1 MDQKIINITFHQG
14 MGRMTVVLDEFF
26 PTDATRLRK
35 LLSIIDE
42 DYEHRDELRAVIV
55 QHCDQRAQALM
66 GGRSDLT
73 NQAVSY
79 HTKAAELQ
87 PEIDK
92 MTLQV
97 DALQKYIKT
106 YCKRGGGQGYRQQ
119 LKELKAQLKDI
130 KEQQRRALT
139 LYRDYQRRFVGAE
152 KEAEK
157 LKKNVE
163 VAKHER

>member
-14 MGRMTVVLDEFF
+14 MGHMTVVLDAFF

-42 DYEHRDELRAVIV
+42 DYEHQDELRAVVV
-55 QHCDQRAQALM
+55 QHCGQRAQALM
-66 GGRSDLT
+66 DDRSDLA
-73 NQAVSY
+73 NQAVNY
-79 HTKAAELQ
+79 HTKATELQ

-92 MTLQV
+92 MARQVDTLQRYV
-97 DALQKYIKT
+97 KT
-106 YCKRGGGQGYRQQ
+106 YCKRGGQGYRQQ
-119 LKELKAQLKDI
+119 LKELKAQLKEV
-130 KEQQRRALT
+130 KKQQRHALT

-163 VAKHER
+163 VAKHEQ

>member
-14 MGRMTVVLDEFF
+14 MGHMTVVLDEFF

-42 DYEHRDELRAVIV
+42 DYEHRDELRAVVV
-55 QHCDQRAQALM
+55 QHCGQRARALM
-66 GGRSDLT
+66 DGRSDLA
-73 NQAVSY
+73 NQAVNC
-79 HTKAAELQ
+79 HTKATELQ

-92 MTLQV
+92 MTWQV
-97 DALQKYIKT
+97 DALQQYIKT

-130 KEQQRRALT
+130 KEQQRHALT

>member
-14 MGRMTVVLDEFF
+14 MGHMTVVLDAFF

-42 DYEHRDELRAVIV
+42 DYEHQDELRAVVV
-55 QHCDQRAQALM
+55 QHCGQRAQALM
-66 GGRSDLT
+66 DGRSDLA
-73 NQAVSY
+73 NQAVNY
-79 HTKAAELQ
+79 HTKATELQ

-92 MTLQV
+92 MARQVDTLQRYV
-97 DALQKYIKT
+97 KT
-106 YCKRGGGQGYRQQ
+106 YCKRGGQGYRQQ
-119 LKELKAQLKDI
+119 LKELKAQLKEV
-130 KEQQRRALT
+130 KKQQRHALT

>member
-14 MGRMTVVLDEFF
+14 MGHMTVVLDAFF

-42 DYEHRDELRAVIV
+42 DYEHQDELRAVVV
-55 QHCDQRAQALM
+55 QHCGQRAQALM
-66 GGRSDLT
+66 DGRSDLA
-73 NQAVSY
+73 NQAVNY
-79 HTKAAELQ
+79 HTKATELQ

-92 MTLQV
+92 MARQVDTLQRYV
-97 DALQKYIKT
+97 KT
-106 YCKRGGGQGYRQQ
+106 YCKRGGQGYRQQ
-119 LKELKAQLKDI
+119 LKELKAQLKEI
-130 KEQQRRALT
+130 KEQQRHALT

>member
-14 MGRMTVVLDEFF
+14 MGHMTVVLDAFF

-42 DYEHRDELRAVIV
+42 DYEHQDELRAVVV
-55 QHCDQRAQALM
+55 QHCGQRAQALM
-66 GGRSDLT
+66 DGRSDLA
-73 NQAVSY
+73 NQAVNY
-79 HTKAAELQ
+79 HTKATELQ

-92 MTLQV
+92 MARQVDTLQRYV
-97 DALQKYIKT
+97 KT
-106 YCKRGGGQGYRQQ
+106 YCKRGGQGYRQQ

-130 KEQQRRALT
+130 KEQQRHALT

>member
-14 MGRMTVVLDEFF
+14 MGHMTVVLDALF

-42 DYEHRDELRAVIV
+42 DYEHRDELRAVVV
-55 QHCDQRAQALM
+55 QHCGQRAQALM
-66 GGRSDLT
+66 DGRSDLA
-73 NQAVSY
+73 NQAVDY
-79 HTKAAELQ
+79 HTKATELQ

-92 MTLQV
+92 MARQVDTLQRYV
-97 DALQKYIKT
+97 KT
-106 YCKRGGGQGYRQQ
+106 YCKRGGQGYRQQ
-119 LKELKAQLKDI
+119 LKELKAQLKEV
-130 KEQQRRALT
+130 KEQQRHALT

>member
-14 MGRMTVVLDEFF
+14 MGHMTVVLDAFF

-42 DYEHRDELRAVIV
+42 DYEHRDELRAVVV
-55 QHCDQRAQALM
+55 QHCSQRAQALM
-66 GGRSDLT
+66 DGWSDLA
-73 NQAVSY
+73 NQAVNY
-79 HTKAAELQ
+79 HTKATELQ

-92 MTLQV
+92 MARQVDTLQRYV
-97 DALQKYIKT
+97 KT
-106 YCKRGGGQGYRQQ
+106 YCKRGGQGYRQQ
-119 LKELKAQLKDI
+119 LKELKAQLKEV
-130 KEQQRRALT
+130 KKQQRHALT

>member
-14 MGRMTVVLDEFF
+14 MGHMTVVLDAFF

-42 DYEHRDELRAVIV
+42 DYEHRDELRAVVV
-55 QHCDQRAQALM
+55 QHCGQRAQALM
-66 GGRSDLT
+66 DGRSDLA
-73 NQAVSY
+73 NQAVNY
-79 HTKAAELQ
+79 HTKATELQ

-92 MTLQV
+92 MARQV
-97 DALQKYIKT
+97 DTLQKYVKT
-106 YCKRGGGQGYRQQ
+106 YCKRGGQGYRQQ
-119 LKELKAQLKDI
+119 LKELKAQLKEV
-130 KEQQRRALT
+130 KKQQRHALT

>member
-1 MDQKIINITFHQG
+1 
-14 MGRMTVVLDEFF
+14 MTVVLDAFF

-42 DYEHRDELRAVIV
+42 DYEHQDELRAVVV
-55 QHCDQRAQALM
+55 QHCSQRAQALM
-66 GGRSDLT
+66 DGRSDLA
-73 NQAVSY
+73 NQAVNY
-79 HTKAAELQ
+79 HTKATELQ

-92 MTLQV
+92 MARQVDTLQRYV
-97 DALQKYIKT
+97 KT
-106 YCKRGGGQGYRQQ
+106 YCKRGGQGYRQQ
-119 LKELKAQLKDI
+119 LKELKAQLKEV
-130 KEQQRRALT
+130 KKQQRHALT

>member
-14 MGRMTVVLDEFF
+14 MGHMTVVLDAFF

-42 DYEHRDELRAVIV
+42 DYEHRDELRAVVV
-55 QHCDQRAQALM
+55 QHCGQRAQALM
-66 GGRSDLT
+66 DGRSDLA
-73 NQAVSY
+73 NQAVDY
-79 HTKAAELQ
+79 HTKATELQ

-92 MTLQV
+92 MARQVDTLQRYV
-97 DALQKYIKT
+97 KT
-106 YCKRGGGQGYRQQ
+106 YCKRGGQGYRQQ
-119 LKELKAQLKDI
+119 LKELKAQLKEV
-130 KEQQRRALT
+130 KEQQRHALT

-163 VAKHER
+163 VAKHEQ

>member
-14 MGRMTVVLDEFF
+14 MGHMTVVLDAFF

-42 DYEHRDELRAVIV
+42 DYEHRDELRAVVV
-55 QHCDQRAQALM
+55 QHCGQRAQALM
-66 GGRSDLT
+66 DGRSDLA
-73 NQAVSY
+73 NQAVNY
-79 HTKAAELQ
+79 HTKATELQ

-92 MTLQV
+92 MARQVDTLQRYV
-97 DALQKYIKT
+97 KT
-106 YCKRGGGQGYRQQ
+106 YCKRGGQGYRQQ
-119 LKELKAQLKDI
+119 LKELKAQLKEV
-130 KEQQRRALT
+130 KKQQRHALT
-139 LYRDYQRRFVGAE
+139 LYRDYQRRFVSAE

>member
-14 MGRMTVVLDEFF
+14 MGHMTVVLDAFF
-26 PTDATRLRK
+26 PTDAARLRK

-42 DYEHRDELRAVIV
+42 DYEHRDELRAVVV
-55 QHCDQRAQALM
+55 QHCGQRAQALM
-66 GGRSDLT
+66 DGRSDLA
-73 NQAVSY
+73 NQAINY
-79 HTKAAELQ
+79 HTKATELQ

-92 MTLQV
+92 MARQVDTLQRYV
-97 DALQKYIKT
+97 KT
-106 YCKRGGGQGYRQQ
+106 YCKRGGQGYRQQ

-130 KEQQRRALT
+130 KEQQRHALT